1 MDVSPLRDIAPFSTE
16 RRAMRVLLVDDN
28 ESMVELS
35 ATFLE
40 RELDDVE
47 TETYTDPVSALDE
60 LTDGA
65 YDCVVSDY
73 DMPVMDGLELLTAAR
88 ERGIEIP
95 FVLFTGKGSEEI
107 ASRAIS
113 AGVDEYLQKGGPEE
127 YPVLA
132 NKVSNLVEKHRAETH
147 MRRGFL
153 AIESAEEGIGIIDE
167 DGVYQYLNEAYAAL
181 YDRDRAELIGEHWDV
196 LYPDDEARRF
206 HEEILPQLEAEG
218 SWRGIS
224 TGVTKAGELVP
235 ERLVLTRMDDGGHV
249 CIVQELTEVDALRAE
264 VELKNRVLDALD
276 VGIVVI
282 DPSQADTPII
292 SHNEA
297 FETLTGHDAE
307 SVTGRNYRF
316 LYGPET
322 DPETVAEIQAAIDAG
337 EPISTEVRSYDADGE
352 PFWNHL
358 DIRPIRDDDGA
369 LEFLVGF
376 HRAADR
382 DGDADTAGDDNVDD
396 VRSS

>member
-153 AIESAEEGIGIIDE
+153 AIESAEEGIGIIDG

-264 VELKNRVLDALD
+264 VEMKDRVLDA
-276 VGIVVI
+276 VGVAIVVI
-282 DPSQADTPII
+282 DPSKPDNPVVYC
-292 SHNEA
+292 NEA
-297 FETLTGHDAE
+297 FEALTGYDAAAVE
-307 SVTGRNYRF
+307 GRNCGF
-316 LYGPET
+316 LHGPET
-322 DPETVAEIQAAIDAG
+322 DPETVAEIRSAIGAG
-337 EPISTEVRSYDADGE
+337 EPISAEVRSYDADGE

-358 DIRPIRDDDGA
+358 DIQPVRDDEGA
-369 LEFLVGF
+369 LDFFIGF

-382 DGDADTAGDDNVDD
+382 DGADST
-396 VRSS
+396 

>member
-1 MDVSPLRDIAPFSTE
+1 MDVSLLHDIAPFSTE
-16 RRAMRVLLVDDN
+16 QRAMRILLIDDN

-95 FVLFTGKGSEEI
+95 FALFTGKGSEEI

-153 AIESAEEGIGIIDE
+153 AIESAEEGIGIIDG

-181 YDRDRAELIGEHWDV
+181 YNRNRAELIGEHWDV

-224 TGVTKAGELVP
+224 TGVTKTGELVP

-264 VELKNRVLDALD
+264 VELKDRVLDA
-276 VGIVVI
+276 VGVAIVVI
-282 DPSQADTPII
+282 DPSKPDNPVVYC
-292 SHNEA
+292 NEA
-297 FETLTGHDAE
+297 FEALTGYDAAAVE
-307 SVTGRNYRF
+307 GRNYRS

-322 DPETVAEIQAAIDAG
+322 DPETVADIRAAVDAG
-337 EPISTEVRSYDADGE
+337 EPISTDIRSYGAGGE
-352 PFWNHL
+352 PFWAHL

-369 LEFLVGF
+369 LECFVGF
-376 HRAADR
+376 YRAADR
-382 DGDADTAGDDNVDD
+382 DGDADSA
-396 VRSS
+396 